1 MLFYVKHIGVS
12 RLRYNH
18 TEQRP
23 SVEIATQNPVPP
35 TPSVFPQHRMK
46 RFQNGSPLSTRTL
59 CLILSLSLSVLSSSA
74 FSQRQKS
81 YPPELP
87 GASTETYKRVGDAEL
102 KLWIYEPELS
112 QSQEGRPAIVFFFGG
127 GWRSGSPAQFQH
139 HCRYLAKQGMVAI
152 TADYRVL
159 QRHETLADRAVADA
173 KSAIRYVRKNA
184 DRLGVDPNRIVAAG
198 GSAGGHLA
206 ACTDLVKTL
215 DESGEDTNVSSRP
228 NAVAMF
234 NPALMIAPWGE
245 VNFDQEKADDIAKR
259 TGVPPQQISP
269 IHQLTKDAAPSI
281 IFHGRADT
289 TVPYVTVEAYA
300 KESQRLGNR
309 CELVGYE
316 RETHGFFNYGRGGNP
331 GPAYLKTL
339 SRLHEFLHQL
349 GYLSTGPSGVTPTS
363 SNVRLREPLVN
374 SLKAITERKQATV
387 AFIGGSITEMDGYR
401 PMVCSWL
408 ESSFPETQFNFVNAG
423 ISSTCS
429 TTGAFRLERDVL
441 SSNPDL
447 VLIEFA
453 VNDDQDA
460 AHSREACIR
469 GMEGIIRHIKR
480 EHPDTDVMVTYFVNP
495 PMLETWQQGKI
506 PLSVAAH
513 EQVME
518 HYGIS
523 SVALAKEVA
532 ERITAGSFTWKE
544 YGGTHPAPAG
554 NQIAANLVQDLLG
567 TAWHLNKSLGVEEN
581 AATKSAD
588 AAKPLRKA
596 IDPNSYQSGRLTEV
610 ARAKIDAD
618 WTVGI
623 PDWKNLRGSMRSR
636 FENLRFLHASKVN
649 AELSLDF
656 EGTAIGL
663 FILAGPDAGQVE
675 YSIDGQ
681 AFKSK
686 DLYHRFSKGLHYPRT
701 VMLEDQ
707 LSGGSHVIKMRVGQK
722 AERENAGT
730 AVRIMAFATNPS
742 P

>member
-1 MLFYVKHIGVS
+1 MI
-12 RLRYNH
+12 
-18 TEQRP
+18 
-23 SVEIATQNPVPP
+23 
-35 TPSVFPQHRMK
+35 
-46 RFQNGSPLSTRTL
+46 RFQNKSPLVRRSF
-59 CLILSLSLSVLSSSA
+59 CLLLLLSVSMISSSA
-74 FSQRQKS
+74 FAQRQKS

-87 GASTETYKRVGDAEL
+87 GASVETYKQVGDTEL
-102 KLWIYEPELS
+102 KLWIYK
-112 QSQEGRPAIVFFFGG
+112 QETTKANESRPAIVFFFGG

-184 DRLGVDPNRIVAAG
+184 DRLGIDPNRIVAAG

-215 DESGEDTNVSSRP
+215 DENGEDRNISSRP

-234 NPALMIAPWGE
+234 NPALMIAPWGA
-245 VNFDQEKADDIAKR
+245 VDFDQEKADDIATR
-259 TGVPPQQISP
+259 TGVPPQEISP

-289 TVPYVTVEAYA
+289 TVPYLTVEAYA
-300 KESQRLGNR
+300 KEAMRLGNQ

-316 RETHGFFNYGRGGNP
+316 GEPHGFFNYGRGGNP

-349 GYLSTGPSGVTPTS
+349 GYLSAGPTGITPTS
-363 SNVRLREPLVN
+363 SNIRLREPLVN
-374 SLKAITERKQATV
+374 SLKAITDRKRATV

-401 PMVCSWL
+401 PMVSKWL
-408 ESSFPETQFNFVNAG
+408 ESSFPETQFDFVNAG

-447 VLIEFA
+447 ILIEFA

-460 AHSREACIR
+460 SHSREACIR

-480 EHPDTDVMVTYFVNP
+480 VQPSADLVVTYFVNP
-495 PMLETWQQGKI
+495 PMLETWQQGKT

-518 HYGIS
+518 HYGVS
-523 SVALAKEVA
+523 SVVLAKEIA
-532 ERITAGSFTWKE
+532 DRITAGSFTWKE

-554 NQIAANLVQDLLG
+554 NQIAANLVQDLLD
-567 TAWHLNKSLGVEEN
+567 TAWHLNKNLRIEEDTE
-581 AATKSAD
+581 TKPED
-588 AAKPLRKA
+588 AVKPLRKP
-596 IDPNSYQSGRLTEV
+596 IDPNSYQSGKLTDVTE
-610 ARAKIDAD
+610 AKIDAD
-618 WTVGI
+618 WSVGI

-636 FENLRFLHASKVN
+636 FENITFLHASKVD

-656 EGTAIGL
+656 DGSAIGL

-675 YSIDGQ
+675 YSVDGQ
-681 AFKSK
+681 PFKTK
-686 DLYHRFSKGLHYPRT
+686 DFYHRFSKGLHYPRT

-707 LSGGSHVIKMRVGQK
+707 LGDGPHVIKMRVGKK

-730 AVRIMAFATNPS
+730 AIRIMAFATNSS

>member
-1 MLFYVKHIGVS
+1 MI
-12 RLRYNH
+12 
-18 TEQRP
+18 
-23 SVEIATQNPVPP
+23 
-35 TPSVFPQHRMK
+35 
-46 RFQNGSPLSTRTL
+46 RFQNESPLLRRSF
-59 CLILSLSLSVLSSSA
+59 CLLLLLSVSMISSSA
-74 FSQRQKS
+74 FAQRQKS

-87 GASTETYKRVGDAEL
+87 GASVETYKQVGDTEL
-102 KLWIYEPELS
+102 KLWIYKPETTKANES
-112 QSQEGRPAIVFFFGG
+112 RPAIVFFFGG

-184 DRLGVDPNRIVAAG
+184 DRLGIDPNRIVAAG

-215 DESGEDTNVSSRP
+215 DENGENRNISSRP

-234 NPALMIAPWGE
+234 NPALMIAPWGA
-245 VNFDQEKADDIAKR
+245 VDFDQEKADDIATR
-259 TGVPPQQISP
+259 TGVPPQEISP

-289 TVPYVTVEAYA
+289 TVPYLTVEAYA
-300 KESQRLGNR
+300 KEAMRLGNQ

-316 RETHGFFNYGRGGNP
+316 GEPHGFFNYGRGGNP

-349 GYLSTGPSGVTPTS
+349 GYLSAGPTGITPTS
-363 SNVRLREPLVN
+363 SNIRLREPLVN
-374 SLKAITERKQATV
+374 SLKAITDRKRATV

-401 PMVCSWL
+401 PMVSKWL
-408 ESSFPETQFNFVNAG
+408 ESSFPETQFDFVNAG

-447 VLIEFA
+447 ILIEFA

-460 AHSREACIR
+460 SHSREACIR

-480 EHPDTDVMVTYFVNP
+480 EHPSTDLVVTYFVNP

-518 HYGIS
+518 HYGVS
-523 SVALAKEVA
+523 SVVLAKEIA
-532 ERITAGSFTWKE
+532 ERITAGSFTWKD

-554 NQIAANLVQDLLG
+554 NQIAANLVQDLLD
-567 TAWHLNKSLGVEEN
+567 TAWHLNKNLRIEEDTE
-581 AATKSAD
+581 TKPED
-588 AAKPLRKA
+588 AVKSLRKP
-596 IDPNSYQSGRLTEV
+596 IDPNSYQSGKLTKVTE
-610 ARAKIDAD
+610 AKIDAD

-636 FENLRFLHASKVN
+636 FENLTFLHASKVD

-656 EGTAIGL
+656 DGSAIGL

-675 YSIDGQ
+675 YSVDGQ
-681 AFKSK
+681 PFKTK

-707 LSGGSHVIKMRVGQK
+707 LGDGPHVIKMRVGKK

-730 AVRIMAFATNPS
+730 AIRIMAFATNSS

>member
-1 MLFYVKHIGVS
+1 MI
-12 RLRYNH
+12 
-18 TEQRP
+18 
-23 SVEIATQNPVPP
+23 
-35 TPSVFPQHRMK
+35 
-46 RFQNGSPLSTRTL
+46 
-59 CLILSLSLSVLSSSA
+59 SSSA
-74 FSQRQKS
+74 FAQRQKS

-87 GASTETYKRVGDAEL
+87 GASVETYKQVGDTEL
-102 KLWIYEPELS
+102 KLWIYKPETTKANES
-112 QSQEGRPAIVFFFGG
+112 RPAIVFFFGG
-127 GWRSGSPAQFQH
+127 GWRSGSPTQFQH
-139 HCRYLAKQGMVAI
+139 HCRYLAKHGMVAI

-159 QRHETLADRAVADA
+159 QRHGTLADRAVADA

-184 DRLGVDPNRIVAAG
+184 DRLGIDPNRIVAAG

-206 ACTDLVKTL
+206 ACTDLVKSL
-215 DESGEDTNVSSRP
+215 DENGENRNISSRP

-245 VNFDQEKADDIAKR
+245 VDFDQEKVDDIATR
-259 TGVPPQQISP
+259 TGVPPQEISP

-289 TVPYVTVEAYA
+289 TVPYLTVEAYA
-300 KESQRLGNR
+300 KEAMRLGNQ

-316 RETHGFFNYGRGGNP
+316 GEPHGFFNYGRGGNP

-349 GYLSTGPSGVTPTS
+349 GYLSAGPTGITPTS
-363 SNVRLREPLVN
+363 SNIRLREPLVN
-374 SLKAITERKQATV
+374 SLKAINDRKRATV

-401 PMVCSWL
+401 PMVSKWL
-408 ESSFPETQFNFVNAG
+408 ESSFPETQFDFVNAG

-447 VLIEFA
+447 ILIEFA

-460 AHSREACIR
+460 SHSREACIR

-480 EHPDTDVMVTYFVNP
+480 EHPSTDLVVTYFVNP

-518 HYGIS
+518 HYGVS
-523 SVALAKEVA
+523 SVVLAKEIA
-532 ERITAGSFTWKE
+532 DRITAGSFTWKE

-554 NQIAANLVQDLLG
+554 NQIAANLVQDLLD
-567 TAWHLNKSLGVEEN
+567 TAWHLNKNLRIEEDTE
-581 AATKSAD
+581 TKPED
-588 AAKPLRKA
+588 AAKSLRKP
-596 IDPNSYQSGRLTEV
+596 IDPNSYQSGKLTELTE
-610 ARAKIDAD
+610 AKIDAD
-618 WTVGI
+618 WTFGI

-636 FENLRFLHASKVN
+636 FENLTFLHASKVD

-656 EGTAIGL
+656 DGSAIGL

-675 YSIDGQ
+675 YSVDGQ
-681 AFKSK
+681 PFKTK

-707 LSGGSHVIKMRVGQK
+707 LGDGPHVIKMRVGKK

-730 AVRIMAFATNPS
+730 AIRIMAFATNSS

>member
-1 MLFYVKHIGVS
+1 MKQFQ
-12 RLRYNH
+12 LR
-18 TEQRP
+18 
-23 SVEIATQNPVPP
+23 SILP
-35 TPSVFPQHRMK
+35 T
-46 RFQNGSPLSTRTL
+46 SPL
-59 CLILSLSLSVLSSSA
+59 CLTVLLLVNILYGSVLA
-74 FSQRQKS
+74 QRQKS

-87 GASTETYKRVGDAEL
+87 GASAEIYKRVGDTEL
-102 KLWIYEPELS
+102 KLWIYQPETRQE
-112 QSQEGRPAIVFFFGG
+112 QSARPAIVFFFGG
-127 GWRSGSPAQFQH
+127 GWRSGSPAQFQN
-139 HCRYLAKQGMVAI
+139 HCLYLAKQGMVAI

-184 DRLGVDPNRIVAAG
+184 DRLGIDPNRIVAAG

-215 DESGEDTNVSSRP
+215 DENNEETNVSSRP

-245 VNFDQEKADDIAKR
+245 VDFDQEKADDIATR
-259 TGVPPQQISP
+259 TGVPPQEISP
-269 IHQLTKDAAPSI
+269 IHQLTEDAAPSI

-289 TVPYVTVEAYA
+289 TVPYRTVEAYA
-300 KESQRLGNR
+300 KEAMRLGNE
-309 CELVGYE
+309 CELVGYDGE
-316 RETHGFFNYGRGGNP
+316 SHGFFNYGRGGNP

-339 SRLHEFLHQL
+339 SHLHEFLHQL
-349 GYLSTGPSGVTPTS
+349 GYLSTGPTGVTPTS
-363 SNVRLREPLVN
+363 SNIQLREPLVN
-374 SLKAITERKQATV
+374 SLKAITEQKQATV

-401 PMVCSWL
+401 PMVCNWL

-460 AHSREACIR
+460 SHSREVCIR

-480 EHPDTDVMVTYFVNP
+480 EHPSTDLAVTYFVNP

-513 EQVME
+513 EHVLQ
-518 HYGIS
+518 HYGVS
-523 SVALAKEVA
+523 SVVLAKEIA
-532 ERITAGSFTWKE
+532 DRITAGSFTWKE

-554 NQIAANLVQDLLG
+554 NQIAANLVQDLLN
-567 TAWHLNKSLGVEEN
+567 TAWHLNRNLGIDENPESKSIG
-581 AATKSAD
+581 T
-588 AAKPLRKA
+588 AKPLPKS
-596 IDPNSYQSGRLTEV
+596 IDRNSYHSGQLTEITT
-610 ARAKIDAD
+610 AKTDDNWQI
-618 WTVGI
+618 GI
-623 PDWKNLRGSMRSR
+623 PNWKNFRGSMRSR
-636 FENLRFLHASKVN
+636 FENLSFLHASTVDS
-649 AELSLDF
+649 ELSLDF
-656 EGTAIGL
+656 EGSAIGL
-663 FILAGPDAGQVE
+663 FILAGPDAGQVD
-675 YSIDGQ
+675 YSVDGKP
-681 AFKSK
+681 FKTK

-707 LSGGSHVIKMRVGQK
+707 LADGPHEIKIRVGNR
-722 AERENAGT
+722 ADRENAGT

>member
-1 MLFYVKHIGVS
+1 
-12 RLRYNH
+12 
-18 TEQRP
+18 
-23 SVEIATQNPVPP
+23 
-35 TPSVFPQHRMK
+35 MK
-46 RFQNGSPLSTRTL
+46 RFQLRSILPTSPL
-59 CLILSLSLSVLSSSA
+59 CLTVLLLVNILYGSVLA
-74 FSQRQKS
+74 QRQKS

-87 GASTETYKRVGDAEL
+87 GASAETYKRVGDTEL
-102 KLWIYEPELS
+102 KLWIYQPETRQE
-112 QSQEGRPAIVFFFGG
+112 QSARPAIVFFFGG
-127 GWRSGSPAQFQH
+127 GWRSGSPAQFQN
-139 HCRYLAKQGMVAI
+139 HCLYLAKQGMVAI

-184 DRLGVDPNRIVAAG
+184 DRLGIDPNRIVAAG

-215 DESGEDTNVSSRP
+215 DENNEETNVSSRP

-245 VNFDQEKADDIAKR
+245 VDFDQEKADDIATR
-259 TGVPPQQISP
+259 TGVPPQEISP
-269 IHQLTKDAAPSI
+269 IHQLTEDAAPSI

-289 TVPYVTVEAYA
+289 TVPYRTVEAYA
-300 KESQRLGNR
+300 KEAMRLGNE

-316 RETHGFFNYGRGGNP
+316 GESHGFFNYGRGGNP

-339 SRLHEFLHQL
+339 SHLHEFLHQL
-349 GYLSTGPSGVTPTS
+349 GYLSTGPTGVTPTS
-363 SNVRLREPLVN
+363 SNIQLREPLVN
-374 SLKAITERKQATV
+374 SLKAITEQKQATV

-401 PMVCSWL
+401 PMVCNWL

-460 AHSREACIR
+460 SHSREACIR

-480 EHPDTDVMVTYFVNP
+480 EHPSTDLAVTYFVNP

-513 EQVME
+513 EHVLQ
-518 HYGIS
+518 HYGVS
-523 SVALAKEVA
+523 SVVLAKEIA
-532 ERITAGSFTWKE
+532 DRITAGSFTWKE

-554 NQIAANLVQDLLG
+554 NQIAANLAQDLLN
-567 TAWHLNKSLGVEEN
+567 TAWHLNRNLGIDENPESKSIGTAKALP
-581 AATKSAD
+581 KS
-588 AAKPLRKA
+588 
-596 IDPNSYQSGRLTEV
+596 IDRNSYHSGQLTEITT
-610 ARAKIDAD
+610 AKTDDNWQI
-618 WTVGI
+618 GI
-623 PDWKNLRGSMRSR
+623 PNWKNFRGSMRSR
-636 FENLRFLHASKVN
+636 FENLSFLHASTVDS
-649 AELSLDF
+649 EISLDF
-656 EGTAIGL
+656 EGSAIGL
-663 FILAGPDAGQVE
+663 FILAGPDAGQVD
-675 YSIDGQ
+675 YSVDGKP
-681 AFKSK
+681 FKTK

-707 LSGGSHVIKMRVGQK
+707 LADGPHEIKIRVGNR
-722 AERENAGT
+722 ADRENAGT

>member
-1 MLFYVKHIGVS
+1 MI
-12 RLRYNH
+12 
-18 TEQRP
+18 
-23 SVEIATQNPVPP
+23 
-35 TPSVFPQHRMK
+35 
-46 RFQNGSPLSTRTL
+46 
-59 CLILSLSLSVLSSSA
+59 SSSA
-74 FSQRQKS
+74 FAQRQKN

-87 GASTETYKRVGDAEL
+87 GASVETYKQVGDTEL
-102 KLWIYEPELS
+102 KLWIYKPETTKANES
-112 QSQEGRPAIVFFFGG
+112 RPAIVFFFGG

-184 DRLGVDPNRIVAAG
+184 DRLGIDPHRIVAAG

-215 DESGEDTNVSSRP
+215 DENGEDKNISSRP

-234 NPALMIAPWGE
+234 NPALMIAPWGA
-245 VNFDQEKADDIAKR
+245 VDFDQENADDIATR
-259 TGVPPQQISP
+259 TGVPPQEISP

-289 TVPYVTVEAYA
+289 TVPYLTVEAYA
-300 KESQRLGNR
+300 KEAMRLGNQ

-316 RETHGFFNYGRGGNP
+316 GEPHGFFNYGRGGNP

-349 GYLSTGPSGVTPTS
+349 GYLSAGPTGITPTS
-363 SNVRLREPLVN
+363 SNIRLREPLVN
-374 SLKAITERKQATV
+374 SLKAITDRKRATV

-401 PMVCSWL
+401 PMVSKWL
-408 ESSFPETQFNFVNAG
+408 ESSFPETQFDFVNAG

-447 VLIEFA
+447 ILIEFA

-460 AHSREACIR
+460 SHSREACIR

-480 EHPDTDVMVTYFVNP
+480 EHPSTDLAVTYFVNP
-495 PMLETWQQGKI
+495 PMLETWQQGKT

-518 HYGIS
+518 HYGVS
-523 SVALAKEVA
+523 SVVLAKEIA
-532 ERITAGSFTWKE
+532 DRITAGSFTWKE

-554 NQIAANLVQDLLG
+554 NQIAANLVQDLLD
-567 TAWHLNKSLGVEEN
+567 TAWHLNKNLRIEEDTE
-581 AATKSAD
+581 TKPED
-588 AAKPLRKA
+588 AVKSLRKP
-596 IDPNSYQSGRLTEV
+596 IDPNSYQSGKLTEV
-610 ARAKIDAD
+610 TEAKIDAD

-623 PDWKNLRGSMRSR
+623 PDWKSLRGSMRSR
-636 FENLRFLHASKVN
+636 FENLTFLHASKVD

-656 EGTAIGL
+656 DGSAIGL

-675 YSIDGQ
+675 YSVDGQ
-681 AFKSK
+681 PFKTK

-707 LSGGSHVIKMRVGQK
+707 LGDGPHVIKMRVGKK

-730 AVRIMAFATNPS
+730 AIRIMAFATNSS

>member
-1 MLFYVKHIGVS
+1 MI
-12 RLRYNH
+12 
-18 TEQRP
+18 
-23 SVEIATQNPVPP
+23 
-35 TPSVFPQHRMK
+35 
-46 RFQNGSPLSTRTL
+46 RFQNKSPLVRRSF
-59 CLILSLSLSVLSSSA
+59 CLLLLLSVSMISSSA
-74 FSQRQKS
+74 FAQRQKN

-87 GASTETYKRVGDAEL
+87 GASVETYKHVGDTEL
-102 KLWIYEPELS
+102 KLWIYK
-112 QSQEGRPAIVFFFGG
+112 QETTKANESRPAIVFFFGG

-184 DRLGVDPNRIVAAG
+184 DRLGIDPNRIVAAG

-215 DESGEDTNVSSRP
+215 DENGEDKNISSRP

-234 NPALMIAPWGE
+234 NPALMIAPWGA
-245 VNFDQEKADDIAKR
+245 VDFDQEKADDIATR
-259 TGVPPQQISP
+259 TGVPPQEISP

-289 TVPYVTVEAYA
+289 TVPYLTVEAYA
-300 KESQRLGNR
+300 KEAMRLGNQ

-316 RETHGFFNYGRGGNP
+316 GEPHGFFNYGRGGNP

-349 GYLSTGPSGVTPTS
+349 GYLSAGPTGITPTS
-363 SNVRLREPLVN
+363 SNIRLREPLVN
-374 SLKAITERKQATV
+374 SLKAITDRKRATV

-401 PMVCSWL
+401 PMVSKWL
-408 ESSFPETQFNFVNAG
+408 ESSFPETQFDFVNAG

-447 VLIEFA
+447 ILIEFA

-460 AHSREACIR
+460 SHSREACIR

-480 EHPDTDVMVTYFVNP
+480 EHPSTDLVVTYFVNP
-495 PMLETWQQGKI
+495 PMLETWQQGKT

-518 HYGIS
+518 HYGVS
-523 SVALAKEVA
+523 SVVLAKEIA
-532 ERITAGSFTWKE
+532 DRITAGSFTWKE

-554 NQIAANLVQDLLG
+554 NQIAANLVQDLLD
-567 TAWHLNKSLGVEEN
+567 TAWHLNKNLRIEEDTE
-581 AATKSAD
+581 TKPED
-588 AAKPLRKA
+588 AVKPLRKP
-596 IDPNSYQSGRLTEV
+596 IDPNSYQSGKLTDVTE
-610 ARAKIDAD
+610 AKIDAD

-636 FENLRFLHASKVN
+636 FENITFLHASKVD

-656 EGTAIGL
+656 DGSAIGL

-675 YSIDGQ
+675 YSVDGQ
-681 AFKSK
+681 PFKTK
-686 DLYHRFSKGLHYPRT
+686 DFYHRFSKGLHYPRT

-707 LSGGSHVIKMRVGQK
+707 LGDGPHVIKMRVGKK

-730 AVRIMAFATNPS
+730 AIRIMAFATNSS

>member
-1 MLFYVKHIGVS
+1 MIS
-12 RLRYNH
+12 N
-18 TEQRP
+18 
-23 SVEIATQNPVPP
+23 
-35 TPSVFPQHRMK
+35 
-46 RFQNGSPLSTRTL
+46 
-59 CLILSLSLSVLSSSA
+59 SA
-74 FSQRQKS
+74 FAQRQKS

-87 GASTETYKRVGDAEL
+87 GASVETYKQVGDTEL
-102 KLWIYEPELS
+102 KLWIYKPETTKANES
-112 QSQEGRPAIVFFFGG
+112 RPAIVFFFGG

-184 DRLGVDPNRIVAAG
+184 DRLGIDPNRIVAAG

-215 DESGEDTNVSSRP
+215 DENGENRNISSRP

-234 NPALMIAPWGE
+234 NPALMIDPWGE
-245 VNFDQEKADDIAKR
+245 VDFDQEKVDDIATR
-259 TGVPPQQISP
+259 TGVPPQEISP

-289 TVPYVTVEAYA
+289 TVPYLTVEAYA
-300 KESQRLGNR
+300 KEAMRLGNQ

-316 RETHGFFNYGRGGNP
+316 GEPHGFFNYGRGGNP

-349 GYLSTGPSGVTPTS
+349 GYLSAGPTGITPTS
-363 SNVRLREPLVN
+363 SNIRLREPLVN
-374 SLKAITERKQATV
+374 SLKAINDRKRATV

-401 PMVCSWL
+401 PMVSKWL
-408 ESSFPETQFNFVNAG
+408 ESSFPETQFDFVNAG

-447 VLIEFA
+447 ILIEFA

-460 AHSREACIR
+460 SHSREACIR

-480 EHPDTDVMVTYFVNP
+480 EHPSTDLVVTYFVNP
-495 PMLETWQQGKI
+495 PMLETWQQGKT

-518 HYGIS
+518 HYGVS
-523 SVALAKEVA
+523 SVALAKEIA
-532 ERITAGSFTWKE
+532 DRITAGSFTWKE

-554 NQIAANLVQDLLG
+554 NQIAANLVQDLLD
-567 TAWHLNKSLGVEEN
+567 TAWHLNKNLRIEEDTE
-581 AATKSAD
+581 TKPED
-588 AAKPLRKA
+588 AVKSLRKP
-596 IDPNSYQSGRLTEV
+596 IDPNSYQSGKLTEV
-610 ARAKIDAD
+610 TEAKIDAD
-618 WTVGI
+618 WTFGI

-636 FENLRFLHASKVN
+636 FENLTFLHASKVD

-656 EGTAIGL
+656 DGSAIGL

-675 YSIDGQ
+675 YSVDGQ
-681 AFKSK
+681 PFKTK

-707 LSGGSHVIKMRVGQK
+707 LGDGPHVIKMRVGKK

-730 AVRIMAFATNPS
+730 AIRIMAFATNSS

>member
-1 MLFYVKHIGVS
+1 MI
-12 RLRYNH
+12 
-18 TEQRP
+18 
-23 SVEIATQNPVPP
+23 
-35 TPSVFPQHRMK
+35 
-46 RFQNGSPLSTRTL
+46 
-59 CLILSLSLSVLSSSA
+59 SSSA
-74 FSQRQKS
+74 FAQRQKN

-87 GASTETYKRVGDAEL
+87 GASVETYKQVGDTEL
-102 KLWIYEPELS
+102 KLWIYKPETTKANES
-112 QSQEGRPAIVFFFGG
+112 RPAIVFFFGG

-184 DRLGVDPNRIVAAG
+184 DRLGIDPNRIVAAG

-215 DESGEDTNVSSRP
+215 DENGEDRNISSRP

-234 NPALMIAPWGE
+234 NPALMIAPWGA
-245 VNFDQEKADDIAKR
+245 VDFDQEKADDIATR
-259 TGVPPQQISP
+259 TGVPPQEISP

-289 TVPYVTVEAYA
+289 TVPYLTVEAYA
-300 KESQRLGNR
+300 KEAMRLGNQ

-316 RETHGFFNYGRGGNP
+316 GEPHGFFNYGRGGNP

-349 GYLSTGPSGVTPTS
+349 GYLSAGPTGITPTS
-363 SNVRLREPLVN
+363 SNIRLREPLVN
-374 SLKAITERKQATV
+374 SLKAITDRKRATV

-401 PMVCSWL
+401 PMVSKWL
-408 ESSFPETQFNFVNAG
+408 ESSFPETQFDFVNAG

-447 VLIEFA
+447 ILIEFA

-460 AHSREACIR
+460 SHSREACIR

-480 EHPDTDVMVTYFVNP
+480 EHPSTDLVVTYFVNP
-495 PMLETWQQGKI
+495 PMLETWQHGKI

-518 HYGIS
+518 HYGVS
-523 SVALAKEVA
+523 SVALGKEIA
-532 ERITAGSFTWKE
+532 DRITAGSFTWKD

-554 NQIAANLVQDLLG
+554 NQIAANLVQDLLD
-567 TAWHLNKSLGVEEN
+567 TAWHLNKNLRIEEDTE
-581 AATKSAD
+581 TKPED
-588 AAKPLRKA
+588 AVKSLRKP
-596 IDPNSYQSGRLTEV
+596 IDPNSYQSGKLTDVTE
-610 ARAKIDAD
+610 AKIDAD

-636 FENLRFLHASKVN
+636 FENLTFLHASKVD

-656 EGTAIGL
+656 DGSAIGL

-675 YSIDGQ
+675 YSVDGQ
-681 AFKSK
+681 PFKTQ

-707 LSGGSHVIKMRVGQK
+707 LGDGPHVIKMRVGKK

-730 AVRIMAFATNPS
+730 AIRIMAFATNSS

>member
-1 MLFYVKHIGVS
+1 MI
-12 RLRYNH
+12 
-18 TEQRP
+18 
-23 SVEIATQNPVPP
+23 
-35 TPSVFPQHRMK
+35 
-46 RFQNGSPLSTRTL
+46 
-59 CLILSLSLSVLSSSA
+59 SSSA
-74 FSQRQKS
+74 FAQRQKN

-87 GASTETYKRVGDAEL
+87 GASVETYKQVGDTEL
-102 KLWIYEPELS
+102 KLWIYKPETTKANES
-112 QSQEGRPAIVFFFGG
+112 RPAIVFFFGG

-184 DRLGVDPNRIVAAG
+184 DRLGIDPHRIVAAG

-215 DESGEDTNVSSRP
+215 DENGEDKNISSRP

-234 NPALMIAPWGE
+234 NPALMIAPWGA
-245 VNFDQEKADDIAKR
+245 VDFDQENADDIATR
-259 TGVPPQQISP
+259 TGVPPQEISP

-289 TVPYVTVEAYA
+289 TVPYLTVEAYA
-300 KESQRLGNR
+300 KEAMRLGNQ

-316 RETHGFFNYGRGGNP
+316 GEPHGFFNYGRGGNP

-349 GYLSTGPSGVTPTS
+349 GYLSAGPTGITPTS
-363 SNVRLREPLVN
+363 SNIRLREPLVN
-374 SLKAITERKQATV
+374 SLKAITDRKRATV

-401 PMVCSWL
+401 PMVSKWL
-408 ESSFPETQFNFVNAG
+408 ESSFPETQFDFVNAG

-447 VLIEFA
+447 ILIEFA

-460 AHSREACIR
+460 SHSREACIR

-480 EHPDTDVMVTYFVNP
+480 EHPSTDLVVTYFVNP
-495 PMLETWQQGKI
+495 PMLETWQQGKT

-518 HYGIS
+518 HYGVS
-523 SVALAKEVA
+523 SVVLAKEIA
-532 ERITAGSFTWKE
+532 DRITAGSFTWKE

-554 NQIAANLVQDLLG
+554 NQIAANLVQDLLD
-567 TAWHLNKSLGVEEN
+567 TAWHLNKNLRIEEDTE
-581 AATKSAD
+581 TKPED
-588 AAKPLRKA
+588 AVKSLRKP
-596 IDPNSYQSGRLTEV
+596 IDPNSYQSGKLTEV
-610 ARAKIDAD
+610 TEAKIDAD

-623 PDWKNLRGSMRSR
+623 PDWKSLRGSMRSR
-636 FENLRFLHASKVN
+636 FENLTFLHASKVD

-656 EGTAIGL
+656 DGSAIGL

-675 YSIDGQ
+675 YSVDGQ
-681 AFKSK
+681 PFKTK

-707 LSGGSHVIKMRVGQK
+707 LGDGPHVIKMRVGKK

-730 AVRIMAFATNPS
+730 AIRIMAFATNSS